1 MQGKDCKIMYK
12 SYPWGSVDKKDN
24 SMKIT
29 DARAEAF
36 HANEY
41 PKETAALVTKKRERL
56 KEGMLRFND
65 WVLETSL

>member
-1 MQGKDCKIMYK
+1 M
-12 SYPWGSVDKKDN
+12 
-24 SMKIT
+24 T
-29 DARAEAF
+29 DVRAEAF

>member
-1 MQGKDCKIMYK
+1 M
-12 SYPWGSVDKKDN
+12 
-24 SMKIT
+24 T

-56 KEGMLRFND
+56 KEGFND